1 MKFFKDVFTESNG
14 ESFDIS
20 AALGALAVVC
30 AIAFQ
35 GYITYTN
42 KTFDVLNFS
51 TGIGALIVA
60 VGGSQKL
67 KPQAKED
74 NKDTLP

>member
-1 MKFFKDVFTESNG
+1 MKFIRDIFTEADG
-14 ESFDIS
+14 KSFDIGACL
-20 AALGALAVVC
+20 AAFAVIC

-35 GYITYTN
+35 GYVTFN
-42 KTFDVLNFS
+42 SKTFDVLNFS

-67 KPQAKED
+67 KPQAKE
-74 NKDTLP
+74 TV

>member
-1 MKFFKDVFTESNG
+1 MKFIRDIFTESDG
-14 ESFDIS
+14 KSFDIS
-20 AALGALAVVC
+20 AALGALAVLC
-30 AIAFQ
+30 AIIFQ

-67 KPQAKED
+67 KPQAKEEVS
-74 NKDTLP
+74 K